1 MPNIYEFMENCKE
14 QGLSAHEA
22 ETEWIIACEEE
33 QSQIIEAYEND
44 PMTWEGWHQQDM
56 IDLRYRER

>member
-1 MPNIYEFMENCKE
+1 MDFYDFMEECKA
-14 QGLSAHEA
+14 QGLSASEA
-22 ETEWIIACEEE
+22 INEWEIACEENNARLVE
-33 QSQIIEAYEND
+33 EYEND

>member
-1 MPNIYEFMENCKE
+1 MDFYEFMEECKAKE
-14 QGLSAHEA
+14 LSASEA
-22 ETEWIIACEEE
+22 INEWEIACEENNARLVE
-33 QSQIIEAYEND
+33 EYEND